1 LYKHEHIKAL
11 FKVFIFTIFFHTT
24 LLGQEIEDSIN
35 TKLYSQSSPREQVI
49 YLNNISKSLFFEKD
63 SVKIFPILN
72 KSIEIAE
79 KNNYFSLLGDAY
91 SYRGNLYFEYGDGEK
106 MKLNYDKSNEY
117 FSLAEDSL
125 GLAKVTNN
133 IGIYYNTYIN
143 DFRRAKIYF
152 EKSLKIKQ
160 EINID
165 PQLLYTTYFNLSNVY
180 LNLNEYSKSIQYLNE
195 AFYITSSLEK
205 DIDICRIYHQ
215 AAKIFYQ
222 VANYKKATKYL
233 DISDQINQTLGSNL
247 IKRENLLL
255 RSKILLAEGDVW
267 NSKKATDQ
275 AEKEFIEAGN
285 SICLAD
291 VYVVRLSAYFKNKN
305 YKEVIDYSKNIEGLI
320 LDANRANK
328 SLAELYNIIGK
339 SYFELG
345 EIESA
350 KSYIEKSIN
359 ISKRYDY
366 FLINESNFFYLSKVL
381 MNKNKVGQS
390 IEYLNKYELSKD
402 SINMIKMG
410 FFINSTNKF
419 AGDDKPIKKEF
430 SLSPIESSISIEEE
444 AENDTFLIKII
455 IFLVLLVIAMAFYLY
470 YSNKKLND
478 KLEVVV
484 EERTRELR
492 ESNQM
497 LINSKKNEED
507 VNRMKSDLMKNI
519 SESLKT
525 PISEIK
531 SLIHIL
537 KDEHEDDF
545 ELYEQL
551 DFINSSTLRLNSI
564 ISSITELY
572 NIEDKK
578 KVVKKDNLEI
588 NSLIGKIVDQYRFI
602 AESRDLELKFSST
615 DSPVRLNLDKD
626 LIRNSIDHLL
636 KTLVDYA
643 SKGNIEVSILN
654 DEAFNEITLYCSDFS
669 INKKLFKKDL
679 STNSSNMGSGN
690 KQLDRMFISLFVT
703 KKMIEKMQ
711 GAIRWESANNDD
723 GIKFI
728 LSFKTELVK

>member
-1 LYKHEHIKAL
+1 
-11 FKVFIFTIFFHTT
+11 
-24 LLGQEIEDSIN
+24 
-35 TKLYSQSSPREQVI
+35 
-49 YLNNISKSLFFEKD
+49 
-63 SVKIFPILN
+63 
-72 KSIEIAE
+72 
-79 KNNYFSLLGDAY
+79 
-91 SYRGNLYFEYGDGEK
+91 
-106 MKLNYDKSNEY
+106 
-117 FSLAEDSL
+117 
-125 GLAKVTNN
+125 
-133 IGIYYNTYIN
+133 
-143 DFRRAKIYF
+143 
-152 EKSLKIKQ
+152 
-160 EINID
+160 
-165 PQLLYTTYFNLSNVY
+165 
-180 LNLNEYSKSIQYLNE
+180 
-195 AFYITSSLEK
+195 
-205 DIDICRIYHQ
+205 
-215 AAKIFYQ
+215 
-222 VANYKKATKYL
+222 
-233 DISDQINQTLGSNL
+233 
-247 IKRENLLL
+247 
-255 RSKILLAEGDVW
+255 
-267 NSKKATDQ
+267 
-275 AEKEFIEAGN
+275 
-285 SICLAD
+285 
-291 VYVVRLSAYFKNKN
+291 
-305 YKEVIDYSKNIEGLI
+305 
-320 LDANRANK
+320 
-328 SLAELYNIIGK
+328 
-339 SYFELG
+339 
-345 EIESA
+345 
-350 KSYIEKSIN
+350 
-359 ISKRYDY
+359 
-366 FLINESNFFYLSKVL
+366 
-381 MNKNKVGQS
+381 
-390 IEYLNKYELSKD
+390 
-402 SINMIKMG
+402 
-410 FFINSTNKF
+410 
-419 AGDDKPIKKEF
+419 
-430 SLSPIESSISIEEE
+430 
-444 AENDTFLIKII
+444 
-455 IFLVLLVIAMAFYLY
+455 
-470 YSNKKLND
+470 
-478 KLEVVV
+478 
-484 EERTRELR
+484 
-492 ESNQM
+492 
-497 LINSKKNEED
+497 
-507 VNRMKSDLMKNI
+507 MKNI